1 MPTGPPPDADESQ
14 RLAQLAVH
22 WDIQWDSLDVS
33 ARASFQAQ
41 ERALKAY
48 SQTRSDMAAA
58 TVAGVH
64 RTTVLRWKRE
74 NYLRYRDRL
83 FDADATFVTSLE
95 KRMWD
100 RIGDPAGNR
109 GSDILLMFALK
120 AHAPK
125 LYREL
130 PAMDDETAKETLS
143 QLRKLSQQAHS
154 KKKALDSHE
163 RR

>member
-1 MPTGPPPDADESQ
+1 MPAGAPPTKNEAI
-14 RLAQLAVH
+14 RLSAIAQA
-22 WDIQWDSLDVS
+22 WDIQWESLDVS
-33 ARASFQAQ
+33 GRASFQAQ

-48 SQTRSDMAAA
+48 AQTRSDMAAA

-120 AHAPK
+120 AHAPE

-130 PAMDDETAKETLS
+130 PAMDDETAKETLA
-143 QLRKLSQQAHS
+143 QLRKLS
-154 KKKALDSHE
+154 KKAHANEKRL
-163 RR
+163 